1 MTKMNSAL
9 ILLFI
14 LLLGIILCSFLG
26 GRNCLKEGITNNTMQ
41 TSATSVT
48 GPNGNTAGVVVGPQG
63 NVFAGTNVNGN
74 ITIAQLQTI
83 QKTTYY
89 GPNGG
94 SATVTQA
101 NGSFQ
106 IIVKNADGSTSI
118 YTYTPPTSST
128 SSITISSVTFYGP
141 YGGKARLIVGS
152 GGNYFIRV
160 YYPDGHHENYN
171 SSSYNGTTSN
181 TSSSNTSSSNTSSS
195 NTASSNTSSTNTSTT
210 QQPVETEPSY
220 PSYSTAAT
228 YPTAGAVTGPYGNSA
243 GYVTGPMGNTFI
255 GTSSSNSS
263 NYDYSSSLPQGIP
276 SSMIPSGDEDLYILK
291 SEVVP
296 PVCPAC
302 PTSSACPRTEKP
314 PPCPACARCPE
325 PAFEC
330 KKVPNYNAINKQ
342 LLPMPVLNDFS
353 TFGM

>member
-41 TSATSVT
+41 ASATSVT
-48 GPNGNTAGVVVGPQG
+48 GPNGNTAGVAVGPQG

-74 ITIAQLQTI
+74 ITMAQIETI
-83 QKTTYY
+83 KNTTYY

-128 SSITISSVTFYGP
+128 SSITIASITFYGP

-171 SSSYNGTTSN
+171 SSSYNG
-181 TSSSNTSSSNTSSS
+181 SSSNNS
-195 NTASSNTSSTNTSTT
+195 SSNTSSTNTST

-228 YPTAGAVTGPYGNSA
+228 YPSAGAVTGPNGNSV
-243 GYVTGPMGNTFI
+243 GYVTGPMGNTFV

-276 SSMIPSGDEDLYILK
+276 ASMIPSGDEDLYILK